1 MVPPVNTQNQESD
14 PPASE
19 ASGLKSS
26 AQRARVRAERSLAIH
41 AAMVL
46 GVIVLAGLLLQALRV
61 VLIPLVMAMLL
72 AFVMLPLVGWLVR
85 RKIPESLA
93 ILVAEIVCTLPV
105 LGLILVFVA
114 TVGPVSDSLESY
126 GSRLQVQISSSLEA
140 GMSRLGLSEVRKQAL
155 REEVL
160 QKGLS
165 SMVNEGVALAR
176 DGLGTATQAVGAFFL
191 TLLLSGFILFEG
203 RRFKEKFK
211 EAYGESNAILV
222 GLEGIGRDVRAYVI
236 AKTLISALTGFT
248 VFIFLE
254 MMHVDFAL
262 FWGLL
267 AFPLNFIPTLGALA
281 ASVPPLLIAFVDPD
295 LGGWSIAGVGVG
307 LLFINGFIGSVI
319 DPRYVGQKVRIS
331 ALVVLVSM
339 LMWGVVWGPMGMIL
353 AVPLMVSIKVIFER
367 VPALAPIA
375 HLMKG

>member
-1 MVPPVNTQNQESD
+1 
-14 PPASE
+14 
-19 ASGLKSS
+19 
-26 AQRARVRAERSLAIH
+26 
-41 AAMVL
+41 MVL